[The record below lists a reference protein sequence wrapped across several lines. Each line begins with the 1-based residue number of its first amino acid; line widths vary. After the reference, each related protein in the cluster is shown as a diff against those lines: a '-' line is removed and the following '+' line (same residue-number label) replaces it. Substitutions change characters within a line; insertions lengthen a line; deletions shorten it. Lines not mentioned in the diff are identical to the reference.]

1 MSVATSLPRSRR
13 KVGPIFSLPR
23 SRGRAGWGR
32 LIVVAVLIVAAAGTL
47 GPFLWLVISSL
58 KSEADIFANPMALLK
73 SPTLANYASLF
84 KQFHFMVA
92 TLNSIAISLGV
103 VVISVVLGGLAAY
116 GFSRYPFAGS
126 RLLLS
131 GLLITRMVTPAALV
145 VPLYLIMNALGLLN
159 SLISIILGIAVLNL
173 PFVIWVL
180 RPFFDALPH
189 EIEEAGLVDGLSP
202 LGVFLRI
209 ALRLAAPGLVTVA
222 LLSFIAGWTDLLFP
236 MSFTTTPDVT
246 PLTSGLLQMQTG
258 YKIYWGSLMAGGVY
272 LTLPTL
278 ILSFALQKYLIQGMR
293 LGY

>member
-1 MSVATSLPRSRR
+1 MSLAVSLRRSRSSA
-13 KVGPIFSLPR
+13 GTNSPLAR

-32 LIVVAVLIVAAAGTL
+32 LAVVAVLIGAALATIA
-47 GPFLWLVISSL
+47 PFFWLLVSSL
-58 KSEADIFANPMALLK
+58 KTEADIFASPLALLK
-73 SPTLANYASLF
+73 APTLANYASLF
-84 KQFHFMVA
+84 KQFHFATA

-103 VVISVVLGGLAAY
+103 VVISVALGGLAAY
-116 GFSRYPFAGS
+116 GFSRYPFTGS
-126 RLLLS
+126 RVLLS

-159 SLISIILGIAVLNL
+159 TLISIILGIAVLNL

-180 RPFFDALPH
+180 RPFFDALPR

-202 LGVFLRI
+202 FGVFLRI
-209 ALRLAAPGLVTVA
+209 AVRLAAPGLLTVA

-236 MSFTTTPDVT
+236 MSFATTPEAT

-278 ILSFALQKYLIQGMR
+278 ILSFALQKYLIRGLR

>member
-1 MSVATSLPRSRR
+1 MSLAVSLRRSRR
-13 KVGPIFSLPR
+13 TAGANSPLPR
-23 SRGRAGWGR
+23 SRGRAGWGHVV
-32 LIVVAVLIVAAAGTL
+32 VVAVLIGAALATIA
-47 GPFLWLVISSL
+47 PFFWLVVSSL
-58 KSEADIFANPMALLK
+58 KTEADIFASPLALLK
-73 SPTLANYASLF
+73 TPTLANYSSLF
-84 KQFHFMVA
+84 KQFHFAIA
-92 TLNSIAISLGV
+92 TLNSVVISLGV
-103 VVISVVLGGLAAY
+103 VVISVTLGGLAAY
-116 GFSRYPFAGS
+116 GFSRYPFTGS

-145 VPLYLIMNALGLLN
+145 VPLYLIMNAFGLLN

-202 LGVFLRI
+202 FGVFLRI
-209 ALRLAAPGLVTVA
+209 AVRLAAPGLVTVA

-236 MSFTTTPDVT
+236 MSFTTTPEAT

-272 LTLPTL
+272 ITLPTL

>member
-1 MSVATSLPRSRR
+1 M
-13 KVGPIFSLPR
+13 G
-23 SRGRAGWGR
+23 
-32 LIVVAVLIVAAAGTL
+32 VLIVAALATL
-47 GPFLWLVISSL
+47 APFLWLVISSL
-58 KSEADIFANPMALLK
+58 KTETDIFAYPLALLR
-73 SPTLANYASLF
+73 SPTLTNYASLLR
-84 KQFHFMVA
+84 QFHFVIA
-92 TLNSIAISLGV
+92 TLNSIVISLGV
-103 VVISVVLGGLAAY
+103 VVISVALGGLAAY
-116 GFSRYPFAGS
+116 GFSRYPFTGS

-131 GLLITRMVTPAALV
+131 ALLITRMVTPAALV

-159 SLISIILGIAVLNL
+159 TLISIVLGIAVLNL

-180 RPFFDALPH
+180 RPFFDALPR

-209 ALRLAAPGLVTVA
+209 AVRLAAPGLITVA

-236 MSFTTTPDVT
+236 MSFTTTPEAT

-272 LTLPTL
+272 ITIPTL
-278 ILSFALQKYLIQGMR
+278 ILSLALQKYLIQGMR

>member
-1 MSVATSLPRSRR
+1 MSLIARRRPVTVSR
-13 KVGPIFSLPR
+13 VV
-23 SRGRAGWGR
+23 
-32 LIVVAVLIVAAAGTL
+32 VVAVLIGAALATIA
-47 GPFLWLVISSL
+47 PFFWLVVSSL
-58 KSEADIFANPMALLK
+58 KTEADIFASPLALLK
-73 SPTLANYASLF
+73 APTLANYASLF
-84 KQFHFMVA
+84 KQFHFAIA
-92 TLNSIAISLGV
+92 TLNSVVISLGV
-103 VVISVVLGGLAAY
+103 VVISVALGGLAAY
-116 GFSRYPFAGS
+116 GFSRYPFPGS

-159 SLISIILGIAVLNL
+159 TLISIVLGIAVLNL

-180 RPFFDALPH
+180 RPFFDALPR

-209 ALRLAAPGLVTVA
+209 AIRLAAPGLITVA

-236 MSFTTTPDVT
+236 ISFTTTPEAT
-246 PLTSGLLQMQTG
+246 PLTAGLLQMQTG

-278 ILSFALQKYLIQGMR
+278 ILSFALQKYLIRGMR